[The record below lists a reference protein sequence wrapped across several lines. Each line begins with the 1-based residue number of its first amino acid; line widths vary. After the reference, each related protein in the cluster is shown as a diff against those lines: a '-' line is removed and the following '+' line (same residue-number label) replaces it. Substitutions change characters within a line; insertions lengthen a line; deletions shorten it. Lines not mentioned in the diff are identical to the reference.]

1 MYSVHSNFLLTPFR
15 SNAGTVVSSKTE
27 LRFPI
32 AGQQGHGS
40 RNTHKNQN
48 IIFASIE
55 EYCGSIIQLVEQP
68 GNMYCVGVVEIE
80 NIKNIGLM
88 SSEEL
93 EEYLGFSV
101 RRLIFVVMFYS
112 ATMEISASEFL

>member
-1 MYSVHSNFLLTPFR
+1 
-15 SNAGTVVSSKTE
+15 
-27 LRFPI
+27 
-32 AGQQGHGS
+32 
-40 RNTHKNQN
+40 
-48 IIFASIE
+48 
-55 EYCGSIIQLVEQP
+55 LVEQP

>member
-1 MYSVHSNFLLTPFR
+1 M
-15 SNAGTVVSSKTE
+15 
-27 LRFPI
+27 
-32 AGQQGHGS
+32 
-40 RNTHKNQN
+40 
-48 IIFASIE
+48 
-55 EYCGSIIQLVEQP
+55 VEQP

-80 NIKNIGLM
+80 NINNISLM

-101 RRLIFVVMFYS
+101 RRLIFMVMFYL

>member
-1 MYSVHSNFLLTPFR
+1 
-15 SNAGTVVSSKTE
+15 
-27 LRFPI
+27 
-32 AGQQGHGS
+32 
-40 RNTHKNQN
+40 
-48 IIFASIE
+48 
-55 EYCGSIIQLVEQP
+55 LVEQP

-80 NIKNIGLM
+80 NIKNISLM

-101 RRLIFVVMFYS
+101 RRLIFMVMFYL

>member
-1 MYSVHSNFLLTPFR
+1 M
-15 SNAGTVVSSKTE
+15 
-27 LRFPI
+27 
-32 AGQQGHGS
+32 
-40 RNTHKNQN
+40 
-48 IIFASIE
+48 
-55 EYCGSIIQLVEQP
+55 VEHP

-80 NIKNIGLM
+80 NIKNISLM

-101 RRLIFVVMFYS
+101 RRLIFMVMFYL